1 MFYFIFIYIA
11 KDPSTW
17 INTIDAVVLYNF
29 NGEHPS
35 ELSLRPGQ
43 LIRIAPK
50 EVQQLNR
57 LLSTNWL
64 LATVDGKNVG
74 LVPVNYIKRQ
84 DGNQIMPQQP
94 LIVNEE
100 PVSIIKSQE
109 TASVVANDE
118 EKSNDGVNHS
128 AV

>member
-1 MFYFIFIYIA
+1 M
-11 KDPSTW
+11 
-17 INTIDAVVLYNF
+17 VLYNF

-35 ELSLRPGQ
+35 ELSLKPGQ

-64 LATVDGKNVG
+64 LATVDGKNCG

-84 DGNQIMPQQP
+84 EGNQIMPNINATNEIKPQQQQQRP
-94 LIVNEE
+94 VIVNEE

-109 TASVVANDE
+109 TASDVTNDE
-118 EKSNDGVNHS
+118 EKSSVM
-128 AV
+128 V

>member
-1 MFYFIFIYIA
+1 M
-11 KDPSTW
+11 
-17 INTIDAVVLYNF
+17 VLYNF

-35 ELSLRPGQ
+35 ELSLRQGQ

-64 LATVDGKNVG
+64 LATVDGKNCG

-84 DGNQIMPQQP
+84 EGNQIMPTNVNATSEIKPQQQQQP
-94 LIVNEE
+94 VIVNEE

-109 TASVVANDE
+109 TASDVANDE
-118 EKSNDGVNHS
+118 EKSSVM
-128 AV
+128 V

>member
-1 MFYFIFIYIA
+1 M
-11 KDPSTW
+11 
-17 INTIDAVVLYNF
+17 VLYNF
-29 NGEHPS
+29 NAEHPS
-35 ELSLRPGQ
+35 ELTVRPGQ
-43 LIRIAPK
+43 VIRIAPK

-84 DGNQIMPQQP
+84 EGNQIMPNVNATTSEIKPQQQP
-94 LIVNEE
+94 VIVNEE

-109 TASVVANDE
+109 TASVVANANDE
-118 EKSNDGVNHS
+118 EKSSVM
-128 AV
+128 V